1 MVATVHNLTSSSAT
15 AQYFRQD
22 AGYYLRKGEDAADLR
37 AKQAEHRNASTWH
50 GQGAVA
56 LGLHPG
62 KPVAAGAFE
71 KLLQG
76 HVIGTWTR
84 LGRLRDGQREHRPG
98 VDDCLKVRIFDEVV
112 T

>member
-50 GQGAVA
+50 GQGVA
-56 LGLHPG
+56 RRVGCAPI
-62 KPVAAGAFE
+62 GA
-71 KLLQG
+71 
-76 HVIGTWTR
+76 ISY
-84 LGRLRDGQREHRPG
+84 
-98 VDDCLKVRIFDEVV
+98 
-112 T
+112 